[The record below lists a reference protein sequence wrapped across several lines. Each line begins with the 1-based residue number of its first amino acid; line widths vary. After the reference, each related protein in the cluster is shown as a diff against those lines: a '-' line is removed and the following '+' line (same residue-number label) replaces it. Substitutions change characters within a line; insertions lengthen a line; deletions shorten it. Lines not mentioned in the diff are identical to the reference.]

1 VSRQPFRHDP
11 GERDSERF
19 RPRWWWF
26 GLFALNV
33 AVHLPLGWDSTAA
46 IGLPLGFAVTLLLVF
61 VPRLPLWLTRAGDPW
76 GPEEPG
82 ELEDPGDHQRSR
94 PCPVGRGCLVLV
106 AAGAVGAVGYGTVA
120 EPPEPGG
127 EVAAAVFVWV
137 LALGFLLVS
146 VGWLLLAFRRPRE
159 VAPYGGPLGLVPLD
173 DALPGTA
180 SGPARPR
187 ALPEVVPSAAPRGI
201 AVAARVGDGDTSQ
214 WDWSGTVWQARITV
228 ALPDGRP
235 GYLTLTNCPGPLAL
249 AVVRTG
255 KLWLSGKRL
264 DGKNPGG
271 RVSAEFGEFT
281 ATGLLTTDP
290 AGHVPGRRHRP
301 WGASLRGLAWQ
312 YWLRVP
318 VLVLAGA
325 AVVAVAVAGFVWSG
339 WAWTLL
345 LPALIAGAIAA
356 VWSSEIRDEH
366 RDVGVGPLTPID
378 VRLVDDHLWPD
389 REVRAWAVLEPGL
402 PARLDIR
409 ACPPEIAAELL
420 AHHRVWV
427 FGEPRPG
434 PVFLG
439 RPGHGVYRAAFFW
452 DRPRRQRQ
460 PASST
465 PPGTGAD
472 GS

>member
-11 GERDSERF
+11 GERDSDRF

-33 AVHLPLGWDSTAA
+33 AVHLPRGWDSTAA
-46 IGLPLGFAVTLLLVF
+46 IGLPLVF
-61 VPRLPLWLTRAGDPW
+61 VPRLPRWLTWGAG
-76 GPEEPG
+76 GA
-82 ELEDPGDHQRSR
+82 EDSGDRKRLR
-94 PCPVGRGCLVLV
+94 PRPVGRWCLVAV
-106 AAGAVGAVGYGTVA
+106 AVVVVGLLAYAMVA
-120 EPPEPGG
+120 EPPEPG
-127 EVAAAVFVWV
+127 EVAAAVSVWV
-137 LALGFLLVS
+137 VAAGFLLAS
-146 VGWLLLAFRRPRE
+146 VGWLLLAFRRPRA
-159 VAPYGGPLGLVPLD
+159 APSYGGPLGLVPLD

-187 ALPEVVPSAAPRGI
+187 ALPEVVPSESPRGI
-201 AVAARVGDGDTSQ
+201 AVAAQVGDGDTSQ
-214 WDWSGTVWQARITV
+214 WDWSETVGQARITV
-228 ALPDGRP
+228 TLPDGRP

-264 DGKNPGG
+264 DGKRLDGKNPGG

-290 AGHVPGRRHRP
+290 AGHVPGRRRRP

-325 AVVAVAVAGFVWSG
+325 AVVAVPVAGFVWSG

-356 VWSSEIRDEH
+356 VWASETRDEH
-366 RDVGVGPLTPID
+366 RDVGAAPLTPID

-389 REVRAWAVLEPGL
+389 REVWAWAVLEPGL
-402 PARLDIR
+402 PARLDIG

-439 RPGHGVYRAAFFW
+439 RPGHRVYAAASFRAV
-452 DRPRRQRQ
+452 PRRQRQ